1 MTITPLASTLLLT
14 LLMAIGLFFF
24 IRASVKDRT
33 EVEKLLSTESEAA
46 LLTQLEQYFT
56 NRAYRIVQLDPEQK
70 QVTFSGIVAPSLGLA
85 IFLSLLAA
93 IGILCLALVLSM
105 VLPQVGF
112 LWWGMVLLAP
122 IAGWF
127 YWQKAGRPEQ
137 IQVQVESLE
146 APPTGQQSVVT
157 IVAHRDEL
165 ITLRKTLPLQPYADP
180 TP

>member
-1 MTITPLASTLLLT
+1 MTITPLASTLFLT

-33 EVEKLLSTESEAA
+33 EAETLLSPQPEDA

-56 NRAYRIVQLDPEQK
+56 ARAYRIVQVDPAQK
-70 QVTFSGIVAPSLGLA
+70 QVTFSGVVAPSLGLA

-105 VLPQVGF
+105 VLPQVGP
-112 LWWGMVLLAP
+112 LWWGLVLLAP

-137 IQVQVESLE
+137 IQVRVKSLT
-146 APPTGQQSVVT
+146 ASPAGSSQQSAVT

-165 ITLRKTLPLQPYADP
+165 ITLRNTLPLQPHAD
-180 TP
+180 

>member
-1 MTITPLASTLLLT
+1 MTITPLASTLFLT
-14 LLMAIGLFFF
+14 LLMAIGLLFF

-33 EVEKLLSTESEAA
+33 ESETLLSAQPEDA

-56 NRAYRIVQLDPEQK
+56 TRAYRIVQLDPDKK
-70 QVTFSGIVAPSLGLA
+70 QVTFSGVVAPSLGLA

-105 VLPQVGF
+105 VLPQVGP
-112 LWWGMVLLAP
+112 LWWGLVLLAP

-127 YWQKAGRPEQ
+127 YWQKAGRLE
-137 IQVQVESLE
+137 QVQVRVESL
-146 APPTGQQSVVT
+146 AASSPGQQSAVT

-165 ITLRKTLPLQPYADP
+165 ITLRNTLPLQPHAD
-180 TP
+180 

>member
-1 MTITPLASTLLLT
+1 MTITPLASTLFLT

-33 EVEKLLSTESEAA
+33 EAETLWSGQPEDA

-56 NRAYRIVQLDPEQK
+56 ARAYRIVQLDPEQK
-70 QVTFSGIVAPSLGLA
+70 QVTFSGVVAPSLGLA

-105 VLPQVGF
+105 VLPQVGP
-112 LWWGMVLLAP
+112 LWWGLVTLAP

-137 IQVQVESLE
+137 VQVRV
-146 APPTGQQSVVT
+146 APLATSPTGQQSVVT

-165 ITLRKTLPLQPYADP
+165 ITLRNTLPLQPHAD
-180 TP
+180 